1 MRTPLASATTPVRN
15 LPRGLW
21 QPWRLCAALL
31 LALALPSAGRAQ
43 FPPAGPITVAGGRL
57 TISGEAAV
65 SISPEDKAY
74 FNYSTAAYNLLRL
87 VRFDGSA
94 ALRVSSRLFLLGD
107 VRVLGAIGDGGW
119 TVDPYALFARIRPWP
134 EKFLDVQVGLVPPV
148 FGAFSRRGYGADTPL
163 IGFPLAYQYV
173 TSLRPDALPATA
185 DDLLLKRGRGW
196 RVRYPVGN
204 PAADHGVPLME
215 GLRYPVGVEVH
226 GGSEKFEAAAAVTTG
241 SLAVPDGS
249 VGGSR
254 QVSGRLAVRPFVGL
268 VLGGSASRGVFLER
282 SLTDALQTTGQS
294 GVNDQRAVGFDAEY
308 SRGYWLLRA
317 EGIFSSWRVPP
328 VAAPYI
334 DAPLHAFGLDVE
346 GRYRILPGLSAAVRV
361 GRLGFNQVSG
371 STGSFGWEAV
381 VWRVEAGGSYAL
393 RRNVLVKAVYQY
405 NWRDTPYMH
414 TAGLA
419 SAQLLVWF

>member
-1 MRTPLASATTPVRN
+1 MRTPPAAATTPVRS
-15 LPRGLW
+15 LPHGLW

-31 LALALPSAGRAQ
+31 LALAVPSAGRAQ
-43 FPPAGPITVAGGRL
+43 FPPAGPITLAGGRL

-65 SISPEDKAY
+65 SIAPEDEAY
-74 FNYSTAAYNLLRL
+74 FNYSTAAYDLLRL

-94 ALRVSSRLFLLGD
+94 AFRLNSRFSLLGD
-107 VRVLGAIGDGGW
+107 VRVLGAIGEGGW

-134 EKFLDVQVGLVPPV
+134 EKFFDVQLGLVPPV
-148 FGAFSRRGYGADTPL
+148 FGAFSRRGYSADTPL

-215 GLRYPVGVEVH
+215 GLRYPIGVEVH
-226 GGSEKFEAAAAVTTG
+226 GGSEKVEAAAAVTTG
-241 SLAVPDGS
+241 SLAVPGGS
-249 VGGSR
+249 VGGST
-254 QVSGRLAVRPFVGL
+254 QVSGRFAVRPVVGL
-268 VLGGSASRGVFLER
+268 VLGASASRGVFLER
-282 SLTDALQTTGQS
+282 SLTDALGTTGQS
-294 GVNDQRAVGFDAEY
+294 GMNDQRAAGFDAEY
-308 SRGYWLLRA
+308 SRGYWLVRA
-317 EGIFSSWRVPP
+317 EGIFSSWRVPA

-334 DAPLHAFGLDVE
+334 DKPLHAFGIDVE

-361 GRLGFNQVSG
+361 GHLGFNQVSG
-371 STGSFGWEAV
+371 SKGPTGWEAT
-381 VWRVEAGGSYAL
+381 VWRAEAGGSYAL
-393 RRNVLVKAVYQY
+393 RRNVVVKAVYQY